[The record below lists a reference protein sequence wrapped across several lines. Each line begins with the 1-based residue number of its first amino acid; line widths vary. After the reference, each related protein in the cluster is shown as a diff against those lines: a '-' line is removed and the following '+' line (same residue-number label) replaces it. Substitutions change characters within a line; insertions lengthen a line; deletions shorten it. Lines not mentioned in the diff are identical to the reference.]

1 MVKLFCVIDGVAESS
16 FPVDI
21 DADQTVGDLKKVIKG
36 EKPNDLKDVDAKN
49 LQLFLA
55 KKDEGRGA
63 WLTEADVKKA
73 DGLTPL
79 DAGGAPL
86 NLVGLSKKDVK
97 FQVTRQHV
105 MAKTTPVHVLVVV
118 PEGAGGSVSEASK
131 MDQVVQEVHE
141 IHAQT
146 VLTKRKTYTHSKVGS
161 TEYEELLD
169 AFNITVKP
177 VRKTVA
183 KWGKVKGFTWDMK
196 LSEEKQKDEYR
207 EYVDSNIGE
216 VLQEKK
222 LCVFGVENVT
232 DILRVVVK
240 GSNIEL
246 RGRTDLLIL
255 SDIVMESADYAL
267 DLPEVKM
274 LIEVKEKVERQSVF
288 QATSELIALD
298 LLANDPVVALL
309 TDFNGDWR
317 FFWVAGKE
325 NNTTCINRV
334 NITNPGEAFELIRQ
348 LLKPTDTTDLMT
360 PVLQDPMKRQK
371 LSRVLPSISEAS
383 ESGGIRE
390 SIERYYDIASILGPD
405 MDMARAVAR
414 QVTRSIP
421 TLSYFS

>member
-1 MVKLFCVIDGVAESS
+1 
-16 FPVDI
+16 
-21 DADQTVGDLKKVIKG
+21 
-36 EKPNDLKDVDAKN
+36 
-49 LQLFLA
+49 
-55 KKDEGRGA
+55 
-63 WLTEADVKKA
+63 
-73 DGLTPL
+73 
-79 DAGGAPL
+79 
-86 NLVGLSKKDVK
+86 
-97 FQVTRQHV
+97 
-105 MAKTTPVHVLVVV
+105 
-118 PEGAGGSVSEASK
+118 

-146 VLTKRKTYTHSKVGS
+146 VLTKRKTYVHSKVGS
-161 TEYEELLD
+161 TEYKELLD
-169 AFNITVKP
+169 AFNIKVQP
-177 VRKTVA
+177 VRKAAA
-183 KWGKVKGFTWDMK
+183 KWGEVKGFTWDMK

-216 VLQEKK
+216 LLQEEK
-222 LCVFGVENVT
+222 LCVFGVENTT
-232 DILRVVVK
+232 DILRVVVND
-240 GSNIEL
+240 SNIEL

-274 LIEVKEKVERQSVF
+274 LIEVKKKVERQSVF
-288 QATSELIALD
+288 QAMSELIALA
-298 LLANDPVVALL
+298 LLADDPVVALL

-325 NNTTCINRV
+325 NNTTCVNKV

-348 LLKPTDTTDLMT
+348 LLKPTDIMT
-360 PVLQDPMKRQK
+360 PVLQDPVKRQK

-390 SIERYYDIASILGPD
+390 SIERYYDIASCLGPD
-405 MDMARAVAR
+405 LDMARAVAR

>member
-1 MVKLFCVIDGVAESS
+1 MVKLFCAIVGAAGSA

-21 DADQTVGDLKKVIKG
+21 DTSQSVGDLKKAIAD
-36 EKPNDLKDVDAKN
+36 ELKYTGRADQ

-63 WLTEADVKKA
+63 WLTEADVKNGVE
-73 DGLTPL
+73 DTTGLK
-79 DAGGAPL
+79 PL
-86 NLVGLSKKDVK
+86 NAARARLRRVGLSDGDVGG
-97 FQVTRQHV
+97 VDEEEEAEGRG
-105 MAKTTPVHVLVVV
+105 PVNVLVVV
-118 PEGAGGSVSEASK
+118 PDGAVGSASETSR

-146 VLTKRKTYTHSKVGS
+146 VPTKRKTYAHLKVGS
-161 TEYEELLD
+161 TEYKELLD

-177 VRKTVA
+177 VRKTAA
-183 KWGKVKGFTWDMK
+183 KWDEVKGFTWDMK

-207 EYVDSNIGE
+207 EYVDSNIGK

-222 LCVFGVENVT
+222 LCVFGVENTT

-255 SDIVMESADYAL
+255 SDIVMESADYAQ

-274 LIEVKEKVERQSVF
+274 LIEAKKKVERQSVF
-288 QATSELIALD
+288 QAMSELIALD
-298 LLANDPVVALL
+298 LLADDPVVALL

-317 FFWVAGKE
+317 FFWIAGKE
-325 NNTTCINRV
+325 NNTTRVNRV

-348 LLKPTDTTDLMT
+348 LLKPTATTDLMT
-360 PVLQDPMKRQK
+360 PVLQDPVKRQK